1 MKAAASVSTYI
12 GDVPAAQRAAIKKLR
27 VLCKQ
32 NLKGYEECIEYGV
45 PSYKRKGVL
54 EVSFASR
61 KRYVALYV
69 LKKDVLNEFRAKV
82 SASSIGRAC
91 IRFGN
96 PDNINFEVVGQLLR
110 RNADSKSSPCED

>member
-12 GDVPAAQRAAIKKLR
+12 ADVPAAQRAAIKKLR
-27 VLCKQ
+27 ALCKQ
-32 NLKGYEECIEYGV
+32 SLKGYEECIEYGV

-61 KRYVALYV
+61 KQYVALYV
-69 LKKDVLNEFRAKV
+69 LKKDVVDEFRAKL
-82 SASSIGRAC
+82 SASSIGKGC

-96 PDNINFEVVGQLLR
+96 PDNIDFEAIGQLLR
-110 RNADSKSSPCED
+110 RNADSKSGSCED